1 LINILKNKAMGLIK
15 EPEGVDFVIKSR
27 PLTKKEEEL
36 LSKFIREHKAKRL
49 NKLSAKKTGSKK
61 ATLKTRKKTTV
72 KKAG

>member
-1 LINILKNKAMGLIK
+1 
-15 EPEGVDFVIKSR
+15 
-27 PLTKKEEEL
+27 LTKKEEEL

-61 ATLKTRKKTTV
+61 TTLKARKKATV

>member
-1 LINILKNKAMGLIK
+1 MGLIK

-49 NKLSAKKTGSKK
+49 KKPVTKKAAYKRTTSKK
-61 ATLKTRKKTTV
+61 KDGLQIYRK
-72 KKAG
+72 